1 MAQEAAFAHCRRPS
15 RQRRGV
21 QRESWYSAGVLTLR
35 CTQRLVKRIGAA
47 TDNPPP
53 STTRLGDWR
62 AQAGTIRTRLL
73 KVAAVVV
80 VSVRRIAVSLSSVFP
95 LQHVFARALRNIQ
108 TSPRPG

>member
-1 MAQEAAFAHCRRPS
+1 
-15 RQRRGV
+15 
-21 QRESWYSAGVLTLR
+21 VLVTQLR
-35 CTQRLVKRIGAA
+35 
-47 TDNPPP
+47 
-53 STTRLGDWR
+53 RLGLQGTELAR

-80 VSVRRIAVSLSSVFP
+80 VSVRRIAVSLSSVFV